1 MCLVLEQNW
10 GTGSERGEGS
20 LAVAW
25 RPARLALAPGLEIVG
40 DRGGESCAFL
50 SALIRREFLPPLRL
64 RLEIRAA
71 PDPVPRLHDVTARSD
86 VYFFVA
92 GHHAGEVPPLAW

>member
-1 MCLVLEQNW
+1 MLEKNR
-10 GTGSERGEGS
+10 GTGFERGEGS
-20 LAVAW
+20 LTVAW
-25 RPARLALAPGLEIVG
+25 CPARLALAPGLEIVG

-71 PDPVPRLHDVTARSD
+71 PDPVPRLHDVTARSG
-86 VYFFVA
+86 VCSSVIVL
-92 GHHAGEVPPLAW
+92 HAGEVPPLAW